1 VRCGPTE
8 EQTTRTDHN
17 QKGQDADPCARWA
30 CKRSCRL
37 INVLHPGHFHQQR
50 TIEIAM
56 KYALIAACVA
66 AFAAA
71 SGFACS
77 QGVDERRE
85 APVAAPKVSEG
96 PDALRWSN
104 TTQTS
109 QPAVPSARAPETA
122 GRSSSRDAASS
133 AQEELRSAAEAR
145 RVRDAVRRTLDRA
158 RELSRAESE

>member
-8 EQTTRTDHN
+8 EQTTRTDYN

-122 GRSSSRDAASS
+122 GRSSARDAASS

-158 RELSRAESE
+158 HALSRAESE

>member
-1 VRCGPTE
+1 
-8 EQTTRTDHN
+8 
-17 QKGQDADPCARWA
+17 
-30 CKRSCRL
+30 
-37 INVLHPGHFHQQR
+37 
-50 TIEIAM
+50 M

-71 SGFACS
+71 SGFASS
-77 QGVDERRE
+77 QGVQGGDERRE

-96 PDALRWSN
+96 PDGLRRSN
-104 TTQTS
+104 TTRTS

-122 GRSSSRDAASS
+122 GRSSARDAASS

-145 RVRDAVRRTLDRA
+145 RVRDAVRRTLDRT

>member
-1 VRCGPTE
+1 
-8 EQTTRTDHN
+8 
-17 QKGQDADPCARWA
+17 
-30 CKRSCRL
+30 
-37 INVLHPGHFHQQR
+37 
-50 TIEIAM
+50 M
-56 KYALIAACVA
+56 KYGLIAACVA

-85 APVAAPKVSEG
+85 APIAAPKVSEG
-96 PDALRWSN
+96 PDGLRRSN

-122 GRSSSRDAASS
+122 GRSSAQDAASL

-158 RELSRAESE
+158 HELSRAESE

>member
-1 VRCGPTE
+1 
-8 EQTTRTDHN
+8 
-17 QKGQDADPCARWA
+17 
-30 CKRSCRL
+30 
-37 INVLHPGHFHQQR
+37 
-50 TIEIAM
+50 M

-85 APVAAPKVSEG
+85 ARVAAPKVSEG
-96 PDALRWSN
+96 PDALRGSN

-122 GRSSSRDAASS
+122 GRSSARGAASS
-133 AQEELRSAAEAR
+133 AQGELRSASEAR
-145 RVRDAVRRTLDRA
+145 RVGGDGRPNLARDPDVTL
-158 RELSRAESE
+158 RE